1 MSPKLMLYADFEN
14 EHSTT
19 SFTGA
24 FCIKIGFSKTNL
36 SVIEL
41 NIIVCP
47 YYTFQSQPEY
57 KYNSG

>member
-1 MSPKLMLYADFEN
+1 MLYADFEN
-14 EHSTT
+14 EHSTI